1 MLDLYK
7 IFIAPWTDNFQ
18 TTFPIFIMGTL
29 VAATCGLTGVFIILR
44 RMALVGD
51 AISHSLLAG
60 IVIGFLIAGTRATS
74 TIFIGAIAIGI
85 LTVLLIE
92 YIHQNT
98 LIKPDA
104 AIGIVFTSL
113 FAIGVILMTL
123 FADNVDL
130 DLECVL
136 YGEIGFVPLE
146 KPFLIGSINLGPYPI
161 IRMLGI
167 CLLVVILLI
176 IFYKEM
182 LITTFDPAL
191 ASCLGFQPK
200 IFQYGLVIVLSLV
213 IVCAFRSVG
222 AILVVAMLLFPGAN
236 ALLLSKNL
244 KTVLVLTL
252 GLALIYSFGG
262 IHLATWLDA
271 SIAGSM
277 TTVAV
282 ICFVLTLFFTYCFH
296 RRKRT
301 FLKNMCG

>member
-1 MLDLYK
+1 M
-7 IFIAPWTDNFQ
+7 
-18 TTFPIFIMGTL
+18 MGTL
-29 VAATCGLTGVFIILR
+29 VAATCGLIGVFIILR

-51 AISHSLLAG
+51 AISHSLLPG
-60 IVIGFLIAGTRATS
+60 IVISFLVAGTRATP
-74 TIFIGAIAIGI
+74 TLFIGAIAIGI

-123 FADNVDL
+123 FADHVDL

-136 YGEIGFVPLE
+136 YGEIAFVPLE
-146 KPFLIGSINLGPYPI
+146 QPFLIGSLNLGPYPI
-161 IRMLGI
+161 IRMLAT

-176 IFYKEM
+176 TFYKEM
-182 LITTFDPAL
+182 LITAFDPAL
-191 ASCLGFQPK
+191 ARCLGFHPK
-200 IFQYGLVIVLSLV
+200 SFQYGLVVVLSLV
-213 IVCAFRSVG
+213 IVSAFRSVG

-244 KTVLVLTL
+244 KTVLILTL
-252 GLALIYSFGG
+252 GLSFLYSIGG

-277 TTVAV
+277 TAVAV
-282 ICFVLTLFFTYCFH
+282 ICFIITILFTHCFH
-296 RRKRT
+296 KKKIASKLHLSPT
-301 FLKNMCG
+301 